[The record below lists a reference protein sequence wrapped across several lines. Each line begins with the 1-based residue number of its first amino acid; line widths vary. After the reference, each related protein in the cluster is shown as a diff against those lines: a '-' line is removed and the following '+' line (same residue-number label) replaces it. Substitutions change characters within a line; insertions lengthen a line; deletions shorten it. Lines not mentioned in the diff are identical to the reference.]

1 MVSEAVRAVTAFE
14 RLFVVGAG
22 GVGKTTVGAG
32 LAIATA
38 VELDVS
44 VLVITV
50 DPAKRLQSALG
61 LDHLDLRPVR
71 VPLEGLGAKGRLEA
85 ASIDMK
91 RTWDGI
97 IRRWAPTDEVRDRL
111 LASPIYEHLS
121 SRFIGSYDY
130 AAVEVLAEVLEGGS
144 WDLVIVDTPPS
155 RNALDILD
163 APRRLIEFFRSALL
177 KLLTLPRRARAFSLA
192 ARPFFVVAEAVLG
205 SAFLEDVTE
214 FFADFATLAEPLTER
229 SRRLEQVLVAPET
242 GFAIVSTP
250 LGPSTR
256 EADRLEAALLDRGL
270 RVAVR
275 IVNRCWPPEDFSPA
289 AEQALGWLRSPEGIE
304 VLGRELGDDGAAARV
319 AAELAGLYAELEGA
333 WAARAP
339 EGAGSLELPLTDAAL
354 TSPEAL
360 WSLIATARIRGVTSE
375 HE

>member
-38 VELDVS
+38 VELDAS

-61 LDHLDLRPVR
+61 LDHLGLRPVE
-71 VPLEGLGAKGRLEA
+71 VPLDGLGAAGRLEA

-97 IRRWAPTDEVRDRL
+97 IRRWAPSDEVRDRL

-121 SRFIGSYDY
+121 SRFIGSHDY

-163 APRRLIEFFRSALL
+163 APHRLIEFFRSTLL

-205 SAFLEDVTE
+205 SAFLEDVTT
-214 FFADFATLAEPLTER
+214 FFADFASLAEPLTER

-242 GFAIVSTP
+242 GFAVVSTP

-256 EADRLEAALLDRGL
+256 EADRLEDALLERGL

-275 IVNRCWPPEDFSPA
+275 IVNRCWPAEDFPPA
-289 AEQALGWLRSPEGIE
+289 AEEALGWLRSSPGIE
-304 VLGRELGDDGAAARV
+304 ALGRELGDGAAAARV

-339 EGAGSLELPLTDAAL
+339 EGSGTLELPLTDAAL

-360 WSLIATARIRGVTSE
+360 WSLIATARTRGVTPE
-375 HE
+375 RR